1 MKLSKQQPAEQESRG
16 TQFLVMELGKQVR
29 SFFDGFNRALDA
41 QNRVYTNVANAL
53 ASLKS
58 SLREAN
64 RSLWE
69 KQQETIKE
77 VKENRNEIC
86 RQHMENGDR
95 FKSIEQEMQSLRA
108 LLICMDHNDS
118 QPQLPND

>member
-1 MKLSKQQPAEQESRG
+1 M
-16 TQFLVMELGKQVR
+16 
-29 SFFDGFNRALDA
+29 DA
-41 QNRVYTNVANAL
+41 QNRVYTNVANAF

-64 RSLWE
+64 KSLWK

-77 VKENRNEIC
+77 VKENRNEMC
-86 RQHMENGDR
+86 RQYTETGDR
-95 FKSIEQEMQSLRA
+95 LTSMEQELQSLRA

-118 QPQLPND
+118 QPQPPDD